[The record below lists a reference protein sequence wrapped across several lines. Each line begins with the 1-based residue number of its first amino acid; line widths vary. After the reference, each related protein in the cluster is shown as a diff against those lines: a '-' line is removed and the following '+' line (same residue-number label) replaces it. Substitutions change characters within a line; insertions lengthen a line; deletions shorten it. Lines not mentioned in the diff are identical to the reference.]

1 MAEGM
6 VAGWPSGVGD
16 GVEYLDFEIEIGHGE
31 GRLFPVEVI
40 RSPAG
45 ERRGRMRF
53 PFTELELENSLLK
66 LQNALL
72 SGQTGTRRSAATPIE
87 APIEKFGGELY
98 EALFNDDIQTCYELS
113 RREAQIQGK
122 GLRLKLRLTD
132 PQLAVLPW
140 EFLFDKSQGEFV
152 ALSSNT
158 PIVRTIDLP
167 RVVQPLRITPPLK
180 VLGMVASPD
189 DLPPLNV
196 EREKQRVERAI
207 EPLRERGAVEITW
220 LETGTWQELQRMM
233 RKGPWH
239 VFHFVGHGRYDTN
252 LEEGT
257 LALVGKT
264 GETDNLTATQMGRLL
279 ADHPSLRLVLLN
291 ACEGAKGGDHDVFSG
306 TAATLIRR
314 GLPAV
319 VAMQYEITDRAAIA
333 FAQTFYESVAEGLP
347 LDASVAEARKA
358 VSFSTTSTV
367 EWGTPVLFM
376 QSSDGVLFVLDGAA
390 PGPASVREAAAV
402 PQPTPVP
409 ARTPSLTLGS
419 SIYTR
424 QPVSKPVDAAPKTQ
438 EQAPK
443 PAGPSPAV
451 NNSAWNKQPAP
462 SRPVDRAPA
471 PTAAALPPVAAATSA
486 TPAPVPPA
494 PGEGYVFLGA
504 DGQLFVGVESVS
516 ISRRGP
522 GGAMIRSGERVIPIL
537 DVTEVHF
544 VAAVP
549 RGKGF
554 IQVCY
559 RGGSQVKTSSW
570 QAGNNPD
577 TVQFTELQQEWFN
590 SAMQWIDYYVALAH
604 SKSGLEPK

>member
-1 MAEGM
+1 
-6 VAGWPSGVGD
+6 
-16 GVEYLDFEIEIGHGE
+16 VEYLDFEIEIGQGE
-31 GRLFPVEVI
+31 GRFFPVEVI

-53 PFTELELENSLLK
+53 PFTELELENNLLK

-72 SGQTGTRRSAATPIE
+72 SGQAGTRRGSSGPLE
-87 APIEKFGGELY
+87 APIERFGGELY
-98 EALFNDDIQTCYELS
+98 EALFNDDIQTCFELS

-140 EFLFDKSQGEFV
+140 EFLFDKDQGEFV

-167 RVVQPLRITPPLK
+167 RVVQPLRIAPPLK

-189 DLPPLNV
+189 DQAPLNV

-264 GETDNLTATQMGRLL
+264 GETDTLTATQMGRLL
-279 ADHPSLRLVLLN
+279 ADHASLRLVLLN
-291 ACEGAKGGDHDVFSG
+291 ACEGAKGGAHDVFSG

-376 QSSDGVLFVLDGAA
+376 QSSDGVLFVLDGAEPA
-390 PGPASVREAAAV
+390 PVTVPPPAKSA
-402 PQPTPVP
+402 
-409 ARTPSLTLGS
+409 SLTLGS

-424 QPVSKPVDAAPKTQ
+424 QTAAKPVESAPKSAASSATPTG
-438 EQAPK
+438 AK
-443 PAGPSPAV
+443 PAV
-451 NNSAWNKQPAP
+451 NNSTWNQQPAA
-462 SRPVDRAPA
+462 SRPLAANPTPAGGAPA
-471 PTAAALPPVAAATSA
+471 PTTTGATASAA
-486 TPAPVPPA
+486 TPAPKAPA
-494 PGEGYVFLGA
+494 PGEGYVFSGA
-504 DGQLFVGVESVS
+504 DGQLFVAADSVS

-537 DVTEVHF
+537 DVTDVHF
-544 VAAVP
+544 LAAP
-549 RGKGF
+549 SRGKGF
-554 IQVCY
+554 IQICY

-590 SAMQWIDYYVALAH
+590 SAKQWIDYYVALAH
-604 SKSGLEPK
+604 SKAGSTPT